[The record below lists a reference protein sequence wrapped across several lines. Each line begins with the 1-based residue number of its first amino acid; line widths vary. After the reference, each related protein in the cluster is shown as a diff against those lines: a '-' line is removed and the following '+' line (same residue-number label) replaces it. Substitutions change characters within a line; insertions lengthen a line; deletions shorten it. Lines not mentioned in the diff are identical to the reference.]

1 MKKLQFFL
9 MIGALSM
16 LMASCVKEDAEG
28 ISDASYNSFKINP
41 PALTSDTK
49 AYLDFAQDL
58 SRILFEEGDPFYV
71 NGVKFTLAPSPNDG
85 SWVANRADGIS
96 EKVMSDGGYF
106 YCCHADGVVNGY
118 SSTDHT
124 YNASISNN
132 NTTTT
137 GIVLAGK
144 TESNVVTL
152 TPCFAVL
159 VFQPK
164 GQLSADDYSSIRV
177 GFATNNVPN
186 IFTVSAESEA
196 ITAQSSYFPA
206 VSQTPVDASFLTMH
220 KIYDNYFYIAVPIE
234 GNSKSMKLY
243 MEYNLANGTTV
254 KHVTKGNVTLEKGKV
269 YMLPD
274 ETRNGYAF
282 DENGAGVGVFSV
294 SATQQVNF
302 SAGNLQCTPQWAI
315 RAWRFAEHQYDVSS
329 SNASIGSNCTNWID
343 LFGFGTS
350 GKKVGTSQFQPFATS
365 GTFISSNLAGTN
377 ADWGY
382 ANNNSNDNWGY
393 SPVGERA
400 GKDAIQYGH
409 GITNR
414 SWRTL
419 TQSEWNY
426 LLNERNR
433 HEYNKGGATVNGVSG
448 LVILPDGE
456 WNQPAGTGQE
466 SFNPSAGYSSNTYT
480 IEQWDKMEK
489 AGAIFLPVGGYRDGS
504 GEGSVKQPVNGYY
517 WTSTFYQDSKA
528 YRLVIANNNRGN
540 LGNQSTSFGMFV
552 RLVSD
557 VE

>member
-58 SRILFEEGDPFYV
+58 SRILFEDGDPFYV
-71 NGVKFTLAPSPNDG
+71 NGVKFTLAPNPNDG

-196 ITAQSSYFPA
+196 ITAHSSYFPA

-282 DENGAGVGVFSV
+282 DNDGAGVGVFSV

-302 SAGNLQCTPQWAI
+302 SAGNLQCVPQTNNFKWK
-315 RAWRFAEHQYDVSS
+315 FATYQYEYLNTN
-329 SNASIGSNCTNWID
+329 SNISNQYTGWID
-343 LFGFGTS
+343 LLGYGTS
-350 GKKVGTSQFQPFATS
+350 GQYVGSPNYAYFP
-365 GTFISSNLAGTN
+365 FISVTTDNSYYQSDIAGTV
-377 ADWGY
+377 ADWGV
-382 ANNNSNDNWGY
+382 ANS
-393 SPVGERA
+393 SII
-400 GKDAIQYGH
+400 KYGN
-409 GITNR
+409 TTTTR

-419 TQSEWNY
+419 TSAEWTY
-426 LLNERNR
+426 LLNTRTNAAQKR
-433 HEYNKGGATVNGVSG
+433 GIACVNGNNG
-448 LVILPDGE
+448 LVILPDS
-456 WNQPAGTGQE
+456 WTCPQTL
-466 SFNPSAGYSSNTYT
+466 SFNSSATSYTTNTYD
-480 IEQWDKMEK
+480 IDDWDKMEK
-489 AGAIFLPVGGYRDGS
+489 AGAIFLPAGGSRS
-504 GEGSVKQPVNGYY
+504 ATTVANPNVIGYY
-517 WTSTFYQDSKA
+517 WTSSAHYFV
-528 YRLVIANNNRGN
+528 LIAANGVYVMQNANY
-540 LGNQSTSFGMFV
+540 FGPHTGMNV
-552 RLVSD
+552 RLVSNAN
-557 VE
+557 